1 MGCSDSDSA
10 QITPNEN
17 NKEIMKSQDSNSELI
32 KIYRNKIDISIS
44 NSSQIKPYKNENN
57 KSDSKPPKI
66 NVISTF
72 ETDNF
77 DINEYKFI
85 PTDSQ
90 GNNIQNINKMYVEYI
105 NDEEIYFKEYNFF
118 ITLDYSENKT
128 IIVEIQKC
136 IKYTNEK
143 NTQHL
148 KKQVIEGCNLDYIKP
163 FLGKY
168 NYLFCIDMNPW
179 LQAKNTTDIYVFAEK
194 VYFPINMAIVQLF
207 YEKDLKKLDYS
218 ITNSNIQTS
227 NTINKTS
234 LNINPIEVQNLFL
247 DIVVD
252 STILTI
258 NIPPPIPV
266 VRKKKEEKVKKNNES
281 KNNNYN
287 NKNNNNYNNYSY
299 NNSSNNNSS
308 NNNSEKNDDKS
319 GSKRSY
325 KYDNGEIDKNGY
337 IKDKSNEVVGQ
348 FDDKVVR
355 GRDGC
360 KVGEYD
366 FFGYFKDSYG
376 NTAGGID
383 NLGVVRDKDGN
394 KLGEI
399 DHLGIVRDADGAIIG
414 DVGDMPKEQ
423 AAYLYFLK

>member
-1 MGCSDSDSA
+1 
-10 QITPNEN
+10 
-17 NKEIMKSQDSNSELI
+17 
-32 KIYRNKIDISIS
+32 
-44 NSSQIKPYKNENN
+44 
-57 KSDSKPPKI
+57 
-66 NVISTF
+66 
-72 ETDNF
+72 
-77 DINEYKFI
+77 
-85 PTDSQ
+85 
-90 GNNIQNINKMYVEYI
+90 
-105 NDEEIYFKEYNFF
+105 
-118 ITLDYSENKT
+118 
-128 IIVEIQKC
+128 
-136 IKYTNEK
+136 
-143 NTQHL
+143 
-148 KKQVIEGCNLDYIKP
+148 
-163 FLGKY
+163 
-168 NYLFCIDMNPW
+168 MNPW

-194 VYFPINMAIVQLF
+194 VYFPINMTIVQLF

-258 NIPPPIPV
+258 NIPPRIPV

-319 GSKRSY
+319 ESKRSY

-337 IKDKSNEVVGQ
+337 IKDKYNWVVGQ
-348 FDDKVVR
+348 FDNGVIK
-355 GRDGC
+355 GSDGW

-366 FFGYFKDSYG
+366 NYGNFKDSSG
-376 NTAGGID
+376 NNAGGID
-383 NLGVVRDKDGN
+383 SLGVVRDKDGN
-394 KLGEI
+394 RLGEI
-399 DHLGIVRDADGAIIG
+399 DGSGTVRDENGRIIG

>member
-1 MGCSDSDSA
+1 MK
-10 QITPNEN
+10 I
-17 NKEIMKSQDSNSELI
+17 NKEIKESQDSNSELI
-32 KIYRNKIDISIS
+32 KIYRNNINISIS
-44 NSSQIKPYKNENN
+44 NSSQIKPDENENN
-57 KSDSKPPKI
+57 KGDSKPPKI

-258 NIPPPIPV
+258 NIPPRIPV

-299 NNSSNNNSS
+299 NNSSNNNS
-308 NNNSEKNDDKS
+308 EKNDDKS
-319 GSKRSY
+319 ESKRSY
-325 KYDNGEIDKNGY
+325 KYDNGEIDKDGY
-337 IKDKSNEVVGQ
+337 IKDKYNWVVGQ
-348 FDDKVVR
+348 FDNGVIK
-355 GRDGC
+355 GRDGW

-366 FFGYFKDSYG
+366 NDGNFKDSSG
-376 NTAGGID
+376 NNAGGID
-383 NLGVVRDKDGN
+383 YLGVVRDKDGN
-394 KLGEI
+394 RLGEI
-399 DHLGIVRDADGAIIG
+399 DGSGTVRDENGRIIG